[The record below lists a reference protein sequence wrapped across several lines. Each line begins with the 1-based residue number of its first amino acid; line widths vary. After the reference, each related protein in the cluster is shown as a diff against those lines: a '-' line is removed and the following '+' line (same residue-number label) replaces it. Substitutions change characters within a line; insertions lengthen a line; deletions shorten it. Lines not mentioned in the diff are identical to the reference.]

1 MGYIDNMLAS
11 GEQPVRRDHQ
21 HWFVLVADARYG
33 ILAIVAAILLLI
45 LRGVANTSGELD
57 TVIGYVVLALVVGGL
72 AYTGWQI
79 LRWMNEEYIVTTRR
93 VLQLEGV
100 INKRATDSSL
110 EKIND
115 AILTQ
120 SVFGRIFGFG
130 DLDILTASETG
141 ISRLRMLRDADDF
154 KRAMLDAKH
163 ELELELSGA
172 KPLPSPPM
180 RAAPPSPPVAAGVAD
195 MPPPPPAAGPV
206 PSAPTEPPPAAA
218 GRSEMSPDE
227 LTRTLAS
234 LADLR
239 DRGAISAEEYEAK
252 KADLLRRL

>member
-1 MGYIDNMLAS
+1 MAYIDKMLAA

-33 ILAIVAAILLLI
+33 ILAIVVAIALVV
-45 LRGVANTSGELD
+45 LRSAANTTGTFDVL
-57 TVIGYVVLALVVGGL
+57 IGYAVLALVIAGL
-72 AYTGWQI
+72 LVIGWQI
-79 LRWMNEEYIVTTRR
+79 LRWKNEEYVVTTRR

-100 INKRATDSSL
+100 VNKRVLDSSL

-115 AILTQ
+115 AVLSQ
-120 SVFGRIFGFG
+120 SIFGRMFGFG

-154 KRAMLDAKH
+154 KRAMLESKH

-172 KPLPSPPM
+172 KPLPGPPI
-180 RAAPPSPPVAAGVAD
+180 RL
-195 MPPPPPAAGPV
+195 
-206 PSAPTEPPPAAA
+206 PSAPRDPSTGAPPATPAA
-218 GRSEMSPDE
+218 SAAPANRAELTADE
-227 LTRTLAS
+227 VTRTLGS